1 MFFSRLNKI
10 SGGCEKIVPVS
21 ESFGNDLKFLRMIHL
36 TARIERVKCDGGYKL
51 SELLSGRYGSA
62 DAVVN
67 VVTVEFR

>member
-21 ESFGNDLKFLRMIHL
+21 ESFGNDLKFLRLIHL

-51 SELLSGRYGSA
+51 SELLSGR
-62 DAVVN
+62 
-67 VVTVEFR
+67 

>member
-10 SGGCEKIVPVS
+10 SEGCEKIVPVS

-51 SELLSGRYGSA
+51 SELLSGR
-62 DAVVN
+62 
-67 VVTVEFR
+67 

>member
-10 SGGCEKIVPVS
+10 SGGCEKIVPAS

-51 SELLSGRYGSA
+51 SELLSGR
-62 DAVVN
+62 
-67 VVTVEFR
+67 